1 MDSTGACYR
10 IFELFLKMKDKVLIR
25 LSRRHC
31 RDLESCNTVSAVL
44 QQNFR
49 TIFQDCFRTVHGK

>member
-10 IFELFLKMKDKVLIR
+10 IFELFLKLKDKVLIR

-31 RDLESCNTVSAVL
+31 RDLENCNIVSAVL

-49 TIFQDCFRTVHGK
+49 TIFQD